1 MKGFAKGVV
10 KFRFL
15 ILLIGLVLLIPSGI
29 GYLKTRINY
38 DILTYLPKEIETMKG
53 QDILKDEFGTGAYS
67 MLVVEG
73 MDEKDSVKLKQKIEK
88 VDHVADVLWYDSLID
103 ITVPKEMIP
112 DDVKAKFQN
121 GDTTMMFVIFDDT
134 TSSEGTMDAIEEIR
148 KVSSKECFLAGMSGV
163 VTDTKNL
170 AEKETPIYVGIA
182 VLLAVIVLSLT
193 MDSFLIPFF
202 FLASIGMAIVYN
214 MGTNLFLG
222 EISFITQSI
231 AAVLQLGVTM
241 DYSIFLWHSYQEEL
255 QKTPG
260 DKNEAMA
267 NAIVSTFSSV
277 LGSSI
282 TTVAGFIALCFMSF
296 RIGLDLGL
304 VMAKGV
310 VFGIISCVTLLPA
323 LILVFDNAIE
333 KTKHTPL
340 MKEFNRLPK
349 VIAKRY
355 WVFGLIFLCLL
366 PPAIYGQAHTN
377 VYYDLA
383 GTLPKSLPST
393 QAAEKLNDNFESNT
407 TYMILTD
414 SKLSSKDMT
423 NMYSSIEDLKGIDA
437 VIGLNSVMGPTV
449 PESMIPSEI
458 KSKLENDNYKLTLIT
473 SNYKVA
479 SDEVNNQITKVNS
492 IVKSYDKNAMVVGEA
507 PGTKDLITITNRDF
521 QVVNWVSIALVFV
534 IIALVLKSLALPF
547 ILVAV
552 IEFAIFINMG
562 IPCYT
567 GTQLPFIA
575 SIVIGTIQLGS
586 TVDYAILMTT
596 RYLRERNDGNT
607 RTQATQIALSTS
619 MKSIIVSALSFF
631 SATFGVGMVSSID
644 LISSL
649 CNLMARG
656 ALISM
661 VVVLLVLPSMYMLL
675 DPIIVHTTMGMES
688 AREHDAERRKKWD
701 REHSNA

>member
-1 MKGFAKGVV
+1 
-10 KFRFL
+10 
-15 ILLIGLVLLIPSGI
+15 
-29 GYLKTRINY
+29 
-38 DILTYLPKEIETMKG
+38 
-53 QDILKDEFGTGAYS
+53 
-67 MLVVEG
+67 
-73 MDEKDSVKLKQKIEK
+73 
-88 VDHVADVLWYDSLID
+88 
-103 ITVPKEMIP
+103 
-112 DDVKAKFQN
+112 
-121 GDTTMMFVIFDDT
+121 
-134 TSSEGTMDAIEEIR
+134 
-148 KVSSKECFLAGMSGV
+148 MSGV

-170 AEKETPIYVGIA
+170 AEAETPIYVGIA

-202 FLASIGMAIVYN
+202 FLASIGLAIAFN
-214 MGTNLFLG
+214 MGSNFFLG

-255 QKTPG
+255 EKMPG
-260 DKNEAMA
+260 DKNAAMA
-267 NAIVSTFSSV
+267 NAIEATFTSV

-296 RIGLDLGL
+296 RIGIDLGL

-310 VFGIISCVTLLPA
+310 VFGIISCVTLLPSM
-323 LILVFDNAIE
+323 ILVFDNAIE

-349 VIAKRY
+349 LIAKRY
-355 WVFGLIFLCLL
+355 YVFGLIFLALL
-366 PPAIYGQAHTN
+366 PPALYGQANTK

-383 GTLPKSLPST
+383 GTLPASLPST
-393 QAAEKLNDNFESNT
+393 QAAKKLNENFESNNA
-407 TYMILTD
+407 YMILTD
-414 SKLSSKDMT
+414 ASLSSKDMT
-423 NMYSSIEDLKGIDA
+423 NMYDEIEAVKGVDS
-437 VIGLNSVMGPTV
+437 VLGMNSLMGPTV
-449 PESMIPSEI
+449 PEDMIPTKI
-458 KSKLENDNYKLTLIT
+458 RKKLESDNYKLTLIT
-473 SNYKVA
+473 SKYKVA
-479 SDEVNNQITKVNS
+479 SDDVNNQISKVNH

-521 QVVNWVSIALVFV
+521 QVVNIVSIGLVFL
-534 IIALVLKSLALPF
+534 IIALVLKSFSLPV

-596 RYLRERNDGNT
+596 RYLKERNLGNT
-607 RTQATQIALSTS
+607 RTQSTQIALTTS

-661 VVVLLVLPSMYMLL
+661 AVVLLVLPSMYMIF
-675 DPIIVHTTMGMES
+675 DPIIVKTTLGMDE
-688 AREHDAERRKKWD
+688 ARKHDVERRAEWERK
-701 REHSNA
+701 NANA

>member
-1 MKGFAKGVV
+1 
-10 KFRFL
+10 
-15 ILLIGLVLLIPSGI
+15 
-29 GYLKTRINY
+29 
-38 DILTYLPKEIETMKG
+38 
-53 QDILKDEFGTGAYS
+53 
-67 MLVVEG
+67 
-73 MDEKDSVKLKQKIEK
+73 
-88 VDHVADVLWYDSLID
+88 
-103 ITVPKEMIP
+103 
-112 DDVKAKFQN
+112 
-121 GDTTMMFVIFDDT
+121 
-134 TSSEGTMDAIEEIR
+134 
-148 KVSSKECFLAGMSGV
+148 
-163 VTDTKNL
+163 
-170 AEKETPIYVGIA
+170 
-182 VLLAVIVLSLT
+182 
-193 MDSFLIPFF
+193 
-202 FLASIGMAIVYN
+202 
-214 MGTNLFLG
+214 
-222 EISFITQSI
+222 
-231 AAVLQLGVTM
+231 
-241 DYSIFLWHSYQEEL
+241 
-255 QKTPG
+255 
-260 DKNEAMA
+260 
-267 NAIVSTFSSV
+267 
-277 LGSSI
+277 
-282 TTVAGFIALCFMSF
+282 MSF

-323 LILVFDNAIE
+323 MILVFDNAIE

-449 PESMIPSEI
+449 PESMIPNKI

-607 RTQATQIALSTS
+607 RTQSTQIALSTS

-675 DPIIVHTTMGMES
+675 DPIIVRTTMGMES